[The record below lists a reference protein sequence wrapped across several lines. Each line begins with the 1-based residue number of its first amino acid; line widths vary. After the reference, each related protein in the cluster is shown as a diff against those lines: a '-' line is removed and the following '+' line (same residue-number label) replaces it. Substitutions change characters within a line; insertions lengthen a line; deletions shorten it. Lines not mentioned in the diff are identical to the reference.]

1 MERDKAQLFLSIM
14 DTLHDFT
21 GARIKSIEG
30 GKMIHQMVE
39 DMILRLLRPEIDQVK
54 AHLRDQ
60 PAMEEM
66 YGFLDML
73 HKERDYY
80 GVGNLIPPENV
91 EASTKHMMYKYVLR
105 DKVYKPIY
113 NAKRDL
119 GTNEAN
125 NVWKNRENMYRDY
138 HRYMT
143 DAIQINVGDKS
154 ENTGIFAID
163 GVSSQATNLY
173 DYLKLVYNANK
184 IMYVPDANALGK
196 DMLCINDMG
205 HPTVYKG
212 IFDQYDFSN
221 TSTSGGAPKK
231 KPSQVSAASSSSSCL
246 QREFQEYALSSNEK
260 ELLALPIMQVGFDA
274 GNNEYI
280 LKHKLMIDLDFE
292 KKQRAGILLFVKC
305 LLKLRTYLGSLRY
318 LTPDEK
324 RELEAELQ
332 SESLKLIYGMYR
344 ITLTKD
350 DMKDKDKVRNYLLS
364 LFDLKR
370 SGDYL
375 AVKACAEANKNA
387 PEGTKFVF
395 VSNDQLAILYAHMQN
410 IPCILTTLMGRKK
423 DKLFL
428 TIYNIHR
435 QVRDPQDVASH
446 KSTAN
451 SPSMTRSVTSRMH
464 LMSPN
469 PRTKPST
476 TTKPTTEQSAAQRVA
491 HDLSV
496 GTYVRSSL
504 QKHYGRKQINDD
516 EFTLIKS
523 AMITIPDE
531 ESKARALN
539 TLRTLKATRK
549 KKLKPLM
556 EGGNDDT
563 KEIIDHAFVQ
573 FFHMANRLG
582 IKFPGY
588 FWIIFRFVFFH
599 IPTDVLIEFMTFTNP
614 NTPDMIQITPSTISV
629 SSRAPHSSQLR
640 TQPPHLPQTQTPRIA
655 YSHQVKSLPT
665 KSFQAQSSLG
675 INKKGGNKKKK
686 CMT

>member
-1 MERDKAQLFLSIM
+1 MDREKAQLFLSIM

-30 GKMIHQMVE
+30 GKMIHQMIE
-39 DMILRLLRPEIDQVK
+39 DMIIRLLRPEIDEVK
-54 AHLRDQ
+54 AHLREH

-119 GTNEAN
+119 GTHEAN

-143 DAIQINVGDKS
+143 DTIQINIGDKS

-163 GVSSQATNLY
+163 GVSSQAKNLY
-173 DYLKLVYNANK
+173 DYLKMVYNANK
-184 IMYVPDANALGK
+184 IIYVPDANALGK
-196 DMLCINDMG
+196 DMLCITNME

-231 KPSQVSAASSSSSCL
+231 KPVEKANTTQSSSSCVKD
-246 QREFQEYALSSNEK
+246 EFQEYAISAK
-260 ELLALPIMQVGFDA
+260 AHELFALPVMHVSFDHS
-274 GNNEYI
+274 NNEYI
-280 LKHKLMIDLDFE
+280 LKHRSIVNLEFQ
-292 KKQRAGILLFVKC
+292 KKQKAGVLLFVKC
-305 LLKLRTYLGSLRY
+305 LLKLRAYLGSLRY
-318 LTPDEK
+318 MTPDEK
-324 RELEAELQ
+324 RELEDELQ
-332 SESLKLIYGMYR
+332 SEAFNIINRIYSVQ
-344 ITLTKD
+344 LNKD

-395 VSNDQLAILYAHMQN
+395 VSNDQLAILYALMQN

-428 TIYNIHR
+428 TIYNIRR
-435 QVRDPQDVASH
+435 QDRDPQDVASH
-446 KSTAN
+446 KS
-451 SPSMTRSVTSRMH
+451 PSMTRSVASRMH

-476 TTKPTTEQSAAQRVA
+476 TPKPTTEQSAAQRVA

-516 EFTLIKS
+516 EFTSIKS
-523 AMITIPDE
+523 AMITISDE

-539 TLRTLKATRK
+539 TLRTLKATRR

-582 IKFPGY
+582 LKFPGY

-599 IPTDVLIEFMTFTNP
+599 IPTDVLIDFMTYTNP
-614 NTPDMIQITPSTISV
+614 ITPDMIQQITPSTTSV
-629 SSRAPHSSQLR
+629 SSRIPHSSQLH

-655 YSHQVKSLPT
+655 YNHQVKSLPIKT
-665 KSFQAQSSLG
+665 LQAQPSLR
-675 INKKGGNKKKK
+675 INKKGGNKKKSV
-686 CMT
+686 